1 MLDKAKK
8 DLVYLKHQILMIH
21 GIASDKI
28 TDFDDELYNKLNKVY
43 FNSIPVSI
51 LVKYLD
57 SNNFPEYSADRIAAT
72 FLSISDALLAR
83 GKIDYFNLE
92 YGMENIIYEWL
103 EIGDYVYDLI
113 TMLRFKKDYYYK
125 MFSPKE
131 INKITK
137 KDYLLDD
144 DNIREYNFAITTNID
159 DLKPN
164 TEKMRRYYHYILNI
178 KNKAYLSRNVYLIR
192 DLKDHLFHIDFD
204 ENQFDKNKK
213 LKIN

>member
-8 DLVYLKHQILMIH
+8 YLVYLKHQILMIH

-43 FNSIPVSI
+43 FNGIPVSI

-57 SNNFPEYSADRIAAT
+57 SNNFPEYSVDRIAAT
-72 FLSISDALLAR
+72 FLSIPDALLAR
-83 GKIDYFNLE
+83 GKIDCFNLE

-144 DNIREYNFAITTNID
+144 DNIKEYNFVISTNID

-178 KNKAYLSRNVYLIR
+178 KNKAYLSRNIYFIH
-192 DLKDHLFHIDFD
+192 DLKDYLFHIDFD

-213 LKIN
+213 LKMN